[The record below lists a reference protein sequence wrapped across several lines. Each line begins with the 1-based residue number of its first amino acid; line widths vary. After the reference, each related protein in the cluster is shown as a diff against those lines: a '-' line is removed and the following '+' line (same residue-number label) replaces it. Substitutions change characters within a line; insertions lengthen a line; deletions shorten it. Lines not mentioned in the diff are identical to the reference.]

1 MALSQN
7 VVINFLTKFDK
18 KGLDR
23 ATKELKGFD
32 KFVAISSK
40 GLKAGLFAGAAAPA
54 FAVHALHV
62 YFCRRLRKRKET
74 RAEAHFQVLAE
85 HLTGKHFKRAFQ
97 I

>member
-18 KGLDR
+18 KGLER

-40 GLKAGLFAGAAAPA
+40 GLKAGLYAGAIGAGFALLGLAKNSVTAALA
-54 FAVHALHV
+54 QERLDKAL
-62 YFCRRLRKRKET
+62 RLTLQSIGAAGLLPNVKI
-74 RAEAHFQVLAE
+74 L
-85 HLTGKHFKRAFQ
+85 
-97 I
+97 